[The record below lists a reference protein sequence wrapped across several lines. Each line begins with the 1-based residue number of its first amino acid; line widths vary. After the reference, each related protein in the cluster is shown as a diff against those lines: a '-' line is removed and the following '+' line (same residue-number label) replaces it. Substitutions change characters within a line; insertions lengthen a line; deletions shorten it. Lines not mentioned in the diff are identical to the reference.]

1 MRFLR
6 EGSASADRSSGLR
19 LGSFGG
25 THTCPRT
32 GRASPAVRDPRGLA
46 ESSVLGIAVSDEWR
60 IVSTEGLPCRYMFS
74 PPFLLYSKSVKNQSK
89 EE

>member
-6 EGSASADRSSGLR
+6 EGSVSADGSSGLG
-19 LGSFGG
+19 LSSFGG

-32 GRASPAVRDPRGLA
+32 GRASPAERGPRGLA
-46 ESSVLGIAVSDEWR
+46 ESSVLGIVVSDERR
-60 IVSTEGLPCRYMFS
+60 IVSMEGLPCQSMLT

-89 EE
+89 CE